1 VAFEVDGLSIA
12 ARFEADG
19 SGALSSVRRFIFDGD
34 DTTRPNGLGL
44 TVHRHCYRRD
54 VGLER
59 NPDSPDEAE
68 TDDGESEDSP
78 SW

>member
-1 VAFEVDGLSIA
+1 MA
-12 ARFEADG
+12 
-19 SGALSSVRRFIFDGD
+19 SVLRPVLRLMGRERCLLCGRFIFDGD